1 MPTNPGESA
10 ARSPTSR
17 CILGVTLAFELGLG
31 VLAVALAL
39 LFGLHPWLDLYW
51 HGGLIPITLIA
62 TLPMTGMI
70 ALVMRSQRNWAEDL
84 RRLVDE
90 KLLPAFY
97 GMHWWGTGLIS
108 VSAGIGEELLFRGV
122 VQNGLGGIAGM
133 FAALLATS
141 LLFGLVH
148 ALTPAY
154 FMLTTLAG
162 LYLGGLYMATDNLLL
177 PILVHFLYD
186 WIALSWLISRSLPG
200 YYRGACPRR

>member
-1 MPTNPGESA
+1 MQPNPGESTV
-10 ARSPTSR
+10 RSLASQR
-17 CILGVTLAFELGLG
+17 ILGIVLAFELGLG
-31 VLAVALAL
+31 AVAVALAL
-39 LFGLHPWLDLYW
+39 IFSLRPWLDLQW
-51 HGGLIPITLIA
+51 DWSLVPITLIA

-70 ALVMRSQRNWAEDL
+70 VLVTRSQRNWAENL

-90 KLLPAFY
+90 TLLPAFS
-97 GMHWWGTGLIS
+97 GMGWWGTGLIS
-108 VSAGIGEELLFRGV
+108 LAAGIGEELLFRGV
-122 VQNGLGGIAGM
+122 IQNGLGGIAGPV
-133 FAALLATS
+133 AALLATS

-186 WIALSWLISRSLPG
+186 WIALFWLLSRSLP
-200 YYRGACPRR
+200 AAVSHD